1 MSEQPAFKD
10 VLRKNRRIFLAILML
25 PVVGMVIAILLIA
38 IRVPEKLALSG
49 GLIIL
54 MICQYLVLVVYVSRR
69 IDRLISS

>member
-1 MSEQPAFKD
+1 MSEQPALKD
-10 VLRKNRRIFLAILML
+10 VLRKNRRTFLAILML

-54 MICQYLVLVVYVSRR
+54 MICQYIVLVVYVSRR
-69 IDRLISS
+69 IERLRSS